1 MKRFLLAS
9 LAVVCV
15 GLALATAQTINR
27 SVQLSFDSNGLIGF
41 STQNAMFI
49 PGKLHTNNSRT
60 PTFSSFGTNPS
71 PTGTDMAGE
80 VVVGGG
86 STSGGTITFAQAYPS
101 TPYCAGASNAVAS
114 PVAFYTSPN
123 GIVVTHGER
132 TAAYRFYYICVG
144 ARAS

>member
-1 MKRFLLAS
+1 MKRFFLAS

-49 PGKLHTNNSRT
+49 PGKLHTNNSAS
-60 PTFSSFGTNPS
+60 PTFSGFGTNPS

-80 VVVGGG
+80 VTMNSG
-86 STSGGTITFAQAYPS
+86 TITGGTITFRTAYPS
-101 TPYCAGASNAVAS
+101 TPYCTGASNSAAS

-123 GIVVTHGER
+123 GISVTF
-132 TAAYRFYYICVG
+132 TTNLAYRFYYICVG